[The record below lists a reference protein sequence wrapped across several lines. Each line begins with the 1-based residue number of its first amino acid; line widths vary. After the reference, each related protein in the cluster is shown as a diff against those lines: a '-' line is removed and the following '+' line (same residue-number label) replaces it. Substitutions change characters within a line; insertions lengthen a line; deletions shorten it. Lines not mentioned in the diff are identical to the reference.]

1 MFVFN
6 MLQSLFVCR
15 LLLTGGTVIPVS
27 LIAVVPTVLEKS
39 VFYGYLAVASVSL
52 GLPTQF
58 VHCCLAATRA
68 FMPASLIVIPYTIL
82 EISKFLGQ
90 LPVDDDDDEKC
101 QLNAGKASLRSELP
115 VPRALTLSFWLSAS
129 SSLISPH
136 QDCHC
141 PNLLLVE
148 FACPF
153 IDRTT
158 IVTQATPFA
167 ELRRVWLAPDVN
179 ILWGALTPT

>member
-1 MFVFN
+1 

-15 LLLTGGTVIPVS
+15 RLFTGGTVIPVS

-58 VHCCLAATRA
+58 VHCCLVTTRA

-101 QLNAGKASLRSELP
+101 QLNAGIASLRSELYG
-115 VPRALTLSFWLSAS
+115 
-129 SSLISPH
+129 
-136 QDCHC
+136 
-141 PNLLLVE
+141 
-148 FACPF
+148 
-153 IDRTT
+153 
-158 IVTQATPFA
+158 
-167 ELRRVWLAPDVN
+167 RVY
-179 ILWGALTPT
+179 

>member
-1 MFVFN
+1 

-15 LLLTGGTVIPVS
+15 RLLTGGTVIPVS

-90 LPVDDDDDEKC
+90 LPVDDDDDDDDDEKC
-101 QLNAGKASLRSELP
+101 QLNASIAPLRSE
-115 VPRALTLSFWLSAS
+115 SW
-129 SSLISPH
+129 
-136 QDCHC
+136 
-141 PNLLLVE
+141 
-148 FACPF
+148 
-153 IDRTT
+153 RT
-158 IVTQATPFA
+158 VV
-167 ELRRVWLAPDVN
+167 RHM
-179 ILWGALTPT
+179 